1 MTKVIGYVRVST
13 ITQTKGHGIE
23 YQIEAIQRYCKAQG
37 YILNKIYEDRGASA
51 YKYRP
56 KYEQALK
63 KVIEDPEIDGIV
75 VNDLTRF
82 GRSTQELLEHITLID
97 RKNKRFISIKDNI
110 DISTSTGKLLLT
122 MLSAIADYERQTILE
137 RMKAG
142 REYARSQGK
151 KFGRPK
157 KEIDWEAVKDFRGAG
172 VSWTKTAKRVGVST
186 ATLINRSVE
195 KGIK

>member
-1 MTKVIGYVRVST
+1 
-13 ITQTKGHGIE
+13 
-23 YQIEAIQRYCKAQG
+23 
-37 YILNKIYEDRGASA
+37 
-51 YKYRP
+51 
-56 KYEQALK
+56 
-63 KVIEDPEIDGIV
+63 
-75 VNDLTRF
+75 
-82 GRSTQELLEHITLID
+82 
-97 RKNKRFISIKDNI
+97 
-110 DISTSTGKLLLT
+110 